1 MNRKVIIMDVEKL
14 NKERVDRPSMSNIIL
29 EADGIDFSYDN
40 GYKVFEN
47 ISIEADENKF
57 VAIIG
62 PSGIGKSTLL
72 RIMGGFLK
80 PDRGEIRLMGRI
92 ITKPTPKM
100 MLIHQSIIT
109 FPWMTALENVKLSL
123 KNRGMSD
130 DEQEKVARSALEDV
144 GLQGFED
151 LYPKEMSGGMRQR
164 VAIARALAADP
175 VVFLMDEPF
184 AHLDELT
191 AEGLRQDIY
200 NILFS
205 EDTPLKSVIMVS
217 HNLTEVLELADEIY
231 ILNGSPATVVGKV
244 SVNIQRPRS
253 PRSDEFNRY
262 LDMLYNYLTPP
273 RVKRP

>member
-1 MNRKVIIMDVEKL
+1 MNVGVIIMDVEKL
-14 NKERVDRPSMSNIIL
+14 NKARMDEPSMSNIIL

-80 PDRGEIRLMGRI
+80 PDRGEIRLMGKI

-123 KNRGMSD
+123 KNKRMSD
-130 DEQEKVARSALEDV
+130 DEQEKVAGSALEDV
-144 GLQGFED
+144 GLQGFEN

-217 HNLTEVLELADEIY
+217 HNLTEVLELADVIY

-244 SVNIQRPRS
+244 SVNLQRPRS
-253 PRSDEFNRY
+253 PRSDEFNGY

-273 RVKRP
+273 RVKKP

>member
-14 NKERVDRPSMSNIIL
+14 NKERVERPSMSNIIL

-72 RIMGGFLK
+72 RILGGFLK
-80 PDRGEIRLMGRI
+80 PDRGEVRLMGRI

-217 HNLTEVLELADEIY
+217 HNLTEVLELADDIY

-244 SVNIQRPRS
+244 SVNLQRPRS